1 MWSAAVLILRW
12 GEGQNDKILET
23 PLRPGRRHGTVFE
36 IVQNFVRK
44 RDFYAGALVILF
56 GLVMALKGPT
66 YNLGTLMHMGPG
78 FLPTALGII
87 LIGLGIAIAG
97 TALGVPEGED
107 EDILPVHREWWGWAC
122 ILAGPLCFILFGSYF
137 GLIPGTFACVFVSAL
152 GDRTATLKSSFLL
165 AAFVT
170 VFGVALFS
178 YLLQIPMP
186 LLAWR
191 GL

>member
-1 MWSAAVLILRW
+1 M
-12 GEGQNDKILET
+12 
-23 PLRPGRRHGTVFE
+23 RPVRRHSSVFE
-36 IVQNFVRK
+36 AVRNFARK
-44 RDFYAGALVILF
+44 RDFYAGGLVILF
-56 GLVMALKGPT
+56 GLVMALKGPA

-107 EDILPVHREWWGWAC
+107 EDILPAHPEWWGWAC
-122 ILAGPLCFILFGSYF
+122 ILAGPLCFILFGSHF
-137 GLIPGTFACVFVSAL
+137 GLIPGIFACVFVSAF
-152 GDRTATLKSSFLL
+152 GDRTATLKGSFLL
-165 AAFVT
+165 ATFVT